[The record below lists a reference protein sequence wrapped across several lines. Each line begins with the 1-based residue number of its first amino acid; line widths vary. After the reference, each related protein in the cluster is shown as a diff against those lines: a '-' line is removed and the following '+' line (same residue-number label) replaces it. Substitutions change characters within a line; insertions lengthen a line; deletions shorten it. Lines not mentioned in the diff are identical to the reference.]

1 MMPTIYAL
9 RGDTEDFQDAPITRR
24 NGAPSTAQLRRA
36 ERALDILLTPLDPD
50 GWERWRAEAHRALH
64 DLLGEDYLL
73 LLVPAA
79 TGDTDTMEQR
89 AMYEDFSLPPGVVA
103 EPRLRLTDRRRT
115 AAAIDPARLTLMRM
129 VFPALRSALLGWQQ
143 LKVRRTELA
152 RVLDTTGSSAMLFNA
167 RGSILHENAALAQLT
182 SDESANDATRLH
194 AAARTMACTMGA
206 RRERGERTAMTTT
219 TVRTANAVYELTA
232 TRSNALLGTGPV
244 ICVAFR
250 RRMAAPLTNDELRT
264 KYGLTTRECEV
275 ARLVG
280 QGLSNR
286 EMAQRLS
293 VSFFTARNHVER
305 VLAKL
310 GVGNRAR
317 VGTLLRNEAA

>member
-1 MMPTIYAL
+1 MMPTIYAQS
-9 RGDTEDFQDAPITRR
+9 GDETDTLQDLPGNRYH
-24 NGAPSTAQLRRA
+24 GAPSTAQLLRA
-36 ERALDILLTPLDPD
+36 ERALDILLTPLEADR
-50 GWERWRAEAHRALH
+50 WETWRAEAHQALH
-64 DLLGEDYLL
+64 DLLGDDYLVL
-73 LLVPAA
+73 LLPVA
-79 TGDTDTMEQR
+79 TGSTGDER
-89 AMYEDFSLPPGVVA
+89 AIYEEFSLPHGVA
-103 EPRLRLTDRRRT
+103 ARRLRLTDR
-115 AAAIDPARLTLMRM
+115 APSLGDIDPARLTLMRM
-129 VFPALRSALLGWQQ
+129 IFPALRSALLAWAQ

-167 RGSILHENAALAQLT
+167 RGSILHENAAFAQLT
-182 SDESANDATRLH
+182 SDESPNDATRLRT
-194 AAARTMACTMGA
+194 AARATACTMGA

-250 RRMAAPLTNDELRT
+250 RRMAAPLTNDELRDR
-264 KYGLTTRECEV
+264 YGLTARECEV

-286 EMAQRLS
+286 EMAERLS

-305 VLAKL
+305 VLGKL

>member
-1 MMPTIYAL
+1 MMPTIYAQG
-9 RGDTEDFQDAPITRR
+9 GDETESLQDLPGS
-24 NGAPSTAQLRRA
+24 GAPSTAQLRRA
-36 ERALDILLTPLDPD
+36 ERALDVLLTPLDPD
-50 GWERWRAEAHRALH
+50 GWETWRAEAHRALH
-64 DLLGEDYLL
+64 DLLGDDYRV
-73 LLVPAA
+73 LLVPIA
-79 TGDTDTMEQR
+79 TGTTEDER
-89 AMYEDFSLPPGVVA
+89 GIYEDFALPGGGVA
-103 EPRLRLTDRRRT
+103 ERRLRLADPARSL
-115 AAAIDPARLTLMRM
+115 AAIDPARLTLMRM
-129 VFPALRSALLGWQQ
+129 VFPALRSALLAWAQ
-143 LKVRRTELA
+143 LRVRRTELA

-167 RGSILHENAALAQLT
+167 RGSILHENAAFAQLT
-182 SDESANDATRLH
+182 SDESPNDATRLR
-194 AAARTMACTMGA
+194 AAARTMACTIGA

-219 TVRTANAVYELTA
+219 TVRTPDAVYVLTA

-250 RRMAAPLTNDELRT
+250 RRLAAPLTNDELRAR
-264 KYGLTTRECEV
+264 YGLTARECEV

-286 EMAQRLS
+286 EMAERLS

-305 VLAKL
+305 VLGKL

>member
-1 MMPTIYAL
+1 MMPTIYAQS
-9 RGDTEDFQDAPITRR
+9 GDETDTLQDLPGTRH
-24 NGAPSTAQLRRA
+24 NGAPSTAQLLRA
-36 ERALDILLTPLDPD
+36 ERALDILLTPLEADR
-50 GWERWRAEAHRALH
+50 WETWRAQAHQALH
-64 DLLGEDYLL
+64 DLLGDDYLVL
-73 LLVPAA
+73 LLPVA
-79 TGDTDTMEQR
+79 TGSTEDER
-89 AMYEDFSLPPGVVA
+89 AIYEDFSLPHGGIA
-103 EPRLRLTDRRRT
+103 ERRLRLTDR
-115 AAAIDPARLTLMRM
+115 APSLGDIDPARLTLMRM
-129 VFPALRSALLGWQQ
+129 IFPALRSALLAWAQ

-167 RGSILHENAALAQLT
+167 RGSILHENAAFAQLT
-182 SDESANDATRLH
+182 SDESPNDATRLRT
-194 AAARTMACTMGA
+194 AARDMACTMGA

-232 TRSNALLGTGPV
+232 TRSNALLGAGPV
-244 ICVAFR
+244 VCVAFR
-250 RRMAAPLTNDELRT
+250 RRMAAPLTNDELRDR
-264 KYGLTTRECEV
+264 YGLTARECEV

-286 EMAQRLS
+286 EMAERLS

-305 VLAKL
+305 VLGKL